1 MMSKV
6 DLSVQTLLENDDV
19 HLEPVNKRI
28 KVYKLPDLI
37 TEEELDDLSQT
48 ALDNDCDKIIFY
60 VRADQKET
68 SIAEEHSFI
77 YEGEIQG
84 FFQGE
89 DALIYA
95 RYLNPDRG
103 RAGTGNVIP
112 RLKELNIQEQT
123 GGRPLPEGYD
133 IRWAEEQDAEEMAE
147 LYREVF
153 PKYPTPIHDPSYIKQ
168 LMKEDVYFSLI
179 HDGHQLVSSCSA
191 DLFPEFNAA
200 EFTDCAT
207 LPSHRGKG
215 LLSCQYPHLEEKMKH
230 LGVQTMFSYTRAASM
245 GMNIVARQQ
254 GFTFGGCMIQ
264 NSMIGSGLE
273 DMNIWYKAL

>member
-1 MMSKV
+1 MSKV

-28 KVYKLPDLI
+28 KVYQLPDRV
-37 TEEELDDLSQT
+37 TEEEMEELSQT
-48 ALDNDCDKIIFY
+48 ALENDCDKIIFY
-60 VRADQKET
+60 VRANQKET
-68 SIAEEHSFI
+68 SIAEELSFI
-77 YEGEIQG
+77 YEGEIRG

-95 RYLNPDRG
+95 RYLNPARS

-112 RLKELNIQEQT
+112 RLKELDIVEQT
-123 GGRPLPEGYD
+123 GDKPLPEGYE
-133 IRWAEEQDAEEMAE
+133 IRWADEQDADEMAA
-147 LYREVF
+147 LYQEVF
-153 PKYPTPIHDPSYIKQ
+153 PKYPTPIHDPGYIRQ
-168 LMKEDVYFSLI
+168 LMREHVYFSLI
-179 HDGHQLVSSCSA
+179 HDRKQLVSSCSA

-215 LLSCQYPHLEEKMKH
+215 LLSCQYPQLEGKMKQ

-245 GMNIVARQQ
+245 GMNIIAKQQ

-273 DMNIWYKAL
+273 DMNIWFKAL